1 LSLCCCACRRTQCR
15 SPKGGGN
22 FLIFRY
28 IDKAGEFESESWK
41 SLRDAAYLHITA
53 FSAAAFSAGAF
64 IGKVLGQPNH
74 ATSHEATLHLVKGV
88 RILRERLLLRDEEG
102 KVSDATV
109 SVILTLANC
118 AYGMGE
124 YEAAKRHLKGLCKIS
139 MLRRG
144 LPNFRHNN
152 LSKRHLMEMLR

>member
-1 LSLCCCACRRTQCR
+1 LH
-15 SPKGGGN
+15 
-22 FLIFRY
+22 Y
-28 IDKAGEFESESWK
+28 IDKAGELESESWK

-53 FSAAAFSAGAF
+53 FSAGAF

-74 ATSHEATLHLVKGV
+74 ATSQEATLHYVKGV

-109 SVILTLANC
+109 FVILTLANC

-139 MLRRG
+139 NFRQG
-144 LPNFRHNN
+144 LPISGTTI
-152 LSKRHLMEMLR
+152 LVKGI